1 MKIST
6 KEDRLNFRL
15 KKRKKLQF
23 EKILISSVVVT
34 LNCCNFLKDNFLKHK
49 DVKTESLSHSRLIA

>member
-1 MKIST
+1 MKISK
-6 KEDRLNFRL
+6 KEGRLNFRL

-34 LNCCNFLKDNFLKHK
+34 FNCCNFLKDNFLKHK
-49 DVKTESLSHSRLIA
+49 DVKTESLSHSRLIT